1 MQNRQNITVTC
12 RELLT
17 LPLLSESKLLAGDG
31 GLLKTVRRI
40 NVMEVPDVI
49 DWVQSG
55 EFLMTT
61 GYPFRDQP
69 GIFVDL
75 IRDLAA
81 KGVVAL
87 GIKTKRFLQEIPN
100 EVIDLANQLQ
110 FPLIELPPQT
120 VFSEVIHE
128 VMELVLDSE
137 FHQLVL
143 LQERMQSITGVLIE
157 GGEVSEMLAEL
168 ERQTGNPLLFVDS
181 VTGVWASET
190 DGFFTSEQ
198 SAQWMME
205 SSQIDWKEGVH
216 HIQLANR
223 TMEVYV
229 AQVDFQKDRRC
240 KLVLFMYSKEITDL
254 DRLTIDRTLPLL
266 ELELVN
272 LEARKAVEFK
282 YKDQF
287 VQDWLFNR
295 MESLA
300 DLRMRADAC
309 GFIFDEHT
317 QYCVMLIVSR
327 NHEPDLQFIRSQLKS
342 WMEQHVYAIHFDQY
356 VLLLVTHHKEHQS
369 QMFTDLVQLMTSH
382 DSYLCVG
389 KVVSP
394 ERLNDSL
401 MEAMK
406 IEQISKVCHL
416 EGTILRYEDLG
427 IFPLLSVLPDSAEV
441 RQFRERYVQPLIDFE
456 RSHNLNMIETLETY
470 FECNQNMKLTATKL
484 FTHYNTVVYRMDRI
498 QSTLGVDLGK
508 TETQLNLYLALKML
522 QLEKSRRQS
531 FD

>member
-1 MQNRQNITVTC
+1 MKNRQHLLVSC

-17 LPLLSESKLLAGDG
+17 LPLLSESKLLAGEG
-31 GLLKTVRRI
+31 GLVKTVRRI

-49 DWVQSG
+49 DWVQFG

-87 GIKTKRFLQEIPN
+87 GIKTKRFLQEIPD
-100 EVIDLANQLQ
+100 EVIALANQLQ

-137 FHQLVL
+137 FHQMVL

-157 GGEVSEMLAEL
+157 GGEVSEILAEL

-181 VTGVWASET
+181 VTGIWTSKT
-190 DGFFTSEQ
+190 DALFTNEQ
-198 SAQWMME
+198 SAQWLLE
-205 SSQIDWKEGVH
+205 STQIGWKAGVH
-216 HIQLANR
+216 QIHALNR

-229 AQVDFQKDRRC
+229 AQVNFQKDRRC
-240 KLVLFMYSKEITDL
+240 SLVLFMYAQEISDL

-295 MESLA
+295 MESMA
-300 DLRMRADAC
+300 DLRIRADGC
-309 GFIFDEHT
+309 GFGFDEHA

-327 NHEPDLQFIRSQLKS
+327 DNEPDLQGIRSQLKS
-342 WMEQHVYAIHFDQY
+342 WMEQYVYAIRFDQY
-356 VLLLVTHHKEHQS
+356 VLLLMTYKKETHS
-369 QMFTDLVQLMTSH
+369 QIIADLVQRITSH
-382 DSYLCVG
+382 DSYICMG
-389 KVVSP
+389 KVVSS
-394 ERLNDSL
+394 EQLNDSL
-401 MEAMK
+401 MEAIK
-406 IEQISKVCHL
+406 IEQISRVCHL

-427 IFPLLSVLPDSAEV
+427 IFPLLSVLPDSVEV
-441 RQFRERYVQPLIDFE
+441 RQFRERYVQPLIDVE

-470 FECNQNMKLTATKL
+470 FECNQNMKRTATKL

-498 QSTLGVDLGK
+498 QSILGVDLAK

-522 QLEKSRRQS
+522 QLEKSRRQF